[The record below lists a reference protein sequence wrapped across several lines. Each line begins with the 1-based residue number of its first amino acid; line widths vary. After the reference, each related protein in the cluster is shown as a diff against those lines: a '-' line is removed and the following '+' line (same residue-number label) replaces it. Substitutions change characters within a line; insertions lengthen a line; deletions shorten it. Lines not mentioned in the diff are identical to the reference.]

1 MQGRR
6 DNSERISTSRDATFR
21 HCARNEASL
30 FPFLSTLTRISPTCN
45 LLETLNNSDAINT
58 IHARVLKYVVQR
70 IPVECLIYLR
80 DTDARNSDDGVNI
93 TEIITRERLS
103 RCS

>member
-1 MQGRR
+1 
-6 DNSERISTSRDATFR
+6 
-21 HCARNEASL
+21 
-30 FPFLSTLTRISPTCN
+30 
-45 LLETLNNSDAINT
+45 
-58 IHARVLKYVVQR
+58 VLKYVVQR